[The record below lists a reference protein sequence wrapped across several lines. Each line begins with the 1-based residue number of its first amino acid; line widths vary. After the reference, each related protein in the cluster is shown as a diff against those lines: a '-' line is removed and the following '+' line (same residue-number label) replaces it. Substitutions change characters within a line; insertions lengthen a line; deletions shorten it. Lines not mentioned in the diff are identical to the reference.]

1 MTKKDAQAS
10 YKDFKKEAGGEKIK
24 LDKFTKLVNS
34 MNTNKGKK
42 WFYLWQKRIKALL
55 VDFSS
60 PEFYFTKFGNFLHKS
75 SGITCCNAEK
85 L

>member
-1 MTKKDAQAS
+1 MQGITGMSKKDAQAS

-42 WFYLWQKRIKALL
+42 DSNL
-55 VDFSS
+55 VA
-60 PEFYFTKFGNFLHKS
+60 ERFLPS
-75 SGITCCNAEK
+75 Y
-85 L
+85 

>member
-1 MTKKDAQAS
+1 MSKQDAQAS

-42 WFYLWQKRIKALL
+42 MLKKTSLKKTI
-55 VDFSS
+55 
-60 PEFYFTKFGNFLHKS
+60 N
-75 SGITCCNAEK
+75 
-85 L
+85 

>member
-1 MTKKDAQAS
+1 VSVQGITGMTKKDAQAS

-42 WFYLWQKRIKALL
+42 IVVKGFIDTQSNS
-55 VDFSS
+55 V
-60 PEFYFTKFGNFLHKS
+60 
-75 SGITCCNAEK
+75 ITIMAI
-85 L
+85 